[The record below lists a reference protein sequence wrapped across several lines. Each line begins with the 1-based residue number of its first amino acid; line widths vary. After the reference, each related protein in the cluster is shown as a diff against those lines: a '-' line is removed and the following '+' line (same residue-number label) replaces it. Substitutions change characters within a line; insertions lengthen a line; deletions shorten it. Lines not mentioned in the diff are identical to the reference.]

1 VVVEGSATVV
11 RASAGSGCCG
21 RAARVVVMVDRMH
34 SIFGTRRDLLDA
46 NCVFQNMSSAP
57 LPPAWKTVSEE
68 VCGEQKYTAKH
79 I

>member
-1 VVVEGSATVV
+1 
-11 RASAGSGCCG
+11 
-21 RAARVVVMVDRMH
+21 VMVDRMH